1 MNTIIINADD
11 CGKSKGVN
19 EAIAHCIDE
28 GLITSTT
35 VMANMDDFEGALD
48 LYKKYS
54 GKISF
59 GLHLTFD
66 EGEPII
72 KSDILEERG
81 FYRKVENRLLMAVPN
96 LKKPISRE
104 LSIALYEEIE
114 AQLQKI
120 LNSGMIITHFDSH
133 HHIHTSPFVLPIV
146 MKLAKKYNIRNIR
159 GIRNYYP
166 FSLNKCMRD
175 GWKLYAKI
183 LNKNCRMT
191 DYFCSVSEFVKSD
204 LEVKDS
210 IIELMCH
217 PGHPKDIFA
226 EEIKMLKSFLA
237 NEGDSFNFS
246 TYYY

>member
-19 EAIAHCIDE
+19 DAIAHCIDE
-28 GLITSTT
+28 GLITSTS
-35 VMANMDDFEGALD
+35 VMANMDDFEGALA
-48 LYKKYS
+48 LYEKYS

-72 KSDILEERG
+72 KSDILEKRG
-81 FYRKVENRLLMAVPN
+81 FYKKEGSRLLMAVPN
-96 LKKPISRE
+96 LKKPISGE

-114 AQLQKI
+114 AQLKKLLDGRMNI
-120 LNSGMIITHFDSH
+120 NHIDSH

-159 GIRNYYP
+159 GIRNYYT
-166 FSLNKCMRD
+166 FSVNKCLRD
-175 GWKLYAKI
+175 GWKLYAKF
-183 LNKNCRMT
+183 LNSKCRMT

-204 LEVKDS
+204 LVVKDS

-217 PGHPKDIFA
+217 PGHPKDIFV
-226 EEIKMLKSFLA
+226 EEINMLRSFLA
-237 NEGDSFNFS
+237 SEGDSYNFC
-246 TYYY
+246 TYNY